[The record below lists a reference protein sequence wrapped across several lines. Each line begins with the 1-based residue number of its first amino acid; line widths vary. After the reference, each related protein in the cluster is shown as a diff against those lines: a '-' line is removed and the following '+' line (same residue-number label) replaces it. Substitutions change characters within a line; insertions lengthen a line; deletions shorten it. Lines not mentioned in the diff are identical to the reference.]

1 MEMSILEIR
10 FLWSHSLHMRSS
22 AALSLFHTDKDRVS
36 IPRVTADIF
45 IKKIL
50 WFIHI
55 PIVKIESQAD
65 LITGAY
71 PLSLE
76 LFTYSPP
83 FMTIP
88 KRQ

>member
-1 MEMSILEIR
+1 
-10 FLWSHSLHMRSS
+10 MRSS

-45 IKKIL
+45 ILKIIL

-65 LITGAY
+65 LI
-71 PLSLE
+71 
-76 LFTYSPP
+76 
-83 FMTIP
+83 
-88 KRQ
+88 